1 LWWVRLCHVL
11 ACLCVCLSV
20 CLSVHKDNHC
30 NHTRDLYQFYACCLW
45 PCFGPPPKSQGGE
58 AIFGGNVPEKP
69 NTMWIANCTAH
80 DRGRRLIAGVGR
92 VYYKPRR
99 GIAHRG
105 RSLISTIALL
115 NYVFSIINVRELR
128 LLLCLCFGRAPF
140 LSCEDIGKFWTLLSC
155 WLHKSHHFYEFVDSV
170 CVKITLLRRVVRSF
184 VGPIRGRP
192 RTSSSRS
199 TRAVRLMKQD
209 WKLAI
214 SYWKSVFVFHC
225 FRCVDSVGL
234 ASKRTN
240 FTPEDFKY
248 IPWDPERTW
257 AIIWCLGHWKYT

>member
-1 LWWVRLCHVL
+1 MWWVRLCHVL

-20 CLSVHKDNHC
+20 CLSTRIITAT
-30 NHTRDLYQFYACCLW
+30 TRD
-45 PCFGPPPKSQGGE
+45 
-58 AIFGGNVPEKP
+58 IFTNSMHAAYGRVSVLLRHGDEIPRGRGKP

-128 LLLCLCFGRAPF
+128 LFLCLCFGRAPF

-257 AIIWCLGHWKYT
+257 AIMWCLGHWKYT